1 MKKIKD
7 KHIVEQHEMPTIL
20 IDWGQRI
27 HFKNKDTAS
36 RVATK
41 LNKHYQTQLQAYNF
55 MLPQVYSI
63 YRKYWLFIKPYDN
76 RHISEV
82 IHFIENELDHAFSYQ
97 DQTFNVPADLS
108 RIAHDLTSAINA
120 LLIYANKRKDIP
132 IKHELEY
139 LKTRINDEQDRN
151 SAADQA
157 FDKPKRAAIRKTGS
171 GI

>member
-1 MKKIKD
+1 MKKIKQ
-7 KHIVEQHEMPTIL
+7 KHIVEEHARATIL

-27 HFKNKDTAS
+27 HFKNKDVAS

-63 YRKYWLFIKPYDN
+63 YRKYWLFIKPLDN
-76 RHISEV
+76 RHIAEV

-108 RIAHDLTSAINA
+108 RISHDLTSAINA

-139 LKTRINDEQDRN
+139 LKTRINDEQTRN
-151 SAADQA
+151 STTAARDGERQCAPLRQA
-157 FDKPKRAAIRKTGS
+157 GRTI
-171 GI
+171 